1 MLEAIRTLATNDYSL
16 AHNLPANVEAERSIL
31 GAILLDN
38 HAYNQA
44 AEHLKPEDFSLDS
57 HRRIYSRM
65 VDLAE
70 SSRPIDMITLVEEL
84 ERRKE
89 LEVVGDVGYL
99 SRLLDGVPDRP
110 SIEHYLRIVRD
121 KALLRGLM
129 HAANAAIARAAEQS
143 DPAEDILNDAEA
155 AIFQL
160 SEKRIGR
167 GFMGVQEIVKES
179 FGSIDALLQRGKRI
193 TGLET
198 HYGDLDEMTSGLQK
212 SDLIIIAA
220 RPSMGKTAFA
230 LNIAENSALEDQ
242 KVVGIF
248 SLEMSREA
256 LLLRLLCSRA
266 RVDSHKMRTGSLWKD
281 DMNKVVRAMGDL
293 AQASIFI
300 DDTPGIG
307 LGEMRAKARR
317 LMQMQGQLDLII
329 VDYMQL
335 MSGGGKRYENRT
347 QEVSAISR
355 GLKALAKELTVPL
368 IALSQLSR
376 APESRGGD
384 HRPQLADLRESG
396 CLTGDTPIP
405 VPSSGRDVPIRELV
419 GRSGFEVWALNRRT
433 LQLERALVSRAFATG
448 FKPVFWLRTR
458 QGQAIRATANHP
470 FCSPGGWQRLDRFC
484 PGDPIAL
491 PLGVSAASAQTR
503 GEGGWAPFHSRRG
516 DGCVLPDR
524 ILQFGG
530 RQETAEGPTLAR
542 GQAEPNQEAVGKT
555 ALAIASSQPGRD
567 RARETLERGEE
578 SMDGGLRLAA
588 ELFWDRVESI
598 TPAGVDE
605 VFDLTVPGA
614 HNFVAGDFIV
624 HNSIEQDAD
633 VVAFIFR
640 EEIYKPDDPQLQ
652 GKAELII
659 AKQRNGPTGK
669 VNLAFLKNLTRFES
683 MLDDA
688 ASLDD

>member
-1 MLEAIRTLATNDYSL
+1 LATTDSSL
-16 AHNLPANVEAERSIL
+16 AHNLPANVDAERSIL

-38 HAYNQA
+38 QAYNQA

-89 LEVVGDVGYL
+89 LEAVGDVGYL

-110 SIEHYLRIVRD
+110 SIEHYLKIVRD

-129 HAANAAIARAAEQS
+129 HAANAAMARAAEQS
-143 DPAEDILNDAEA
+143 DPAEEILNDAEA

-179 FGSIDALLQRGKRI
+179 FGSIDALLQRGQRI
-193 TGLET
+193 TGLAT
-198 HYGDLDEMTSGLQK
+198 HYSDLDEMTSGLQK

-230 LNIAENSALEDQ
+230 LNIAENAALEDQ
-242 KVVGIF
+242 KGVGVF
-248 SLEMSREA
+248 SLDISREA

-281 DMNKVVRAMGDL
+281 DMTKLVHAMGDL

-300 DDTPGIG
+300 DDTPGLA

-317 LMQMQGQLDLII
+317 LMQAQGKLDLII

-396 CLTGDTPIP
+396 
-405 VPSSGRDVPIRELV
+405 
-419 GRSGFEVWALNRRT
+419 
-433 LQLERALVSRAFATG
+433 
-448 FKPVFWLRTR
+448 
-458 QGQAIRATANHP
+458 
-470 FCSPGGWQRLDRFC
+470 
-484 PGDPIAL
+484 
-491 PLGVSAASAQTR
+491 
-503 GEGGWAPFHSRRG
+503 
-516 DGCVLPDR
+516 
-524 ILQFGG
+524 
-530 RQETAEGPTLAR
+530 
-542 GQAEPNQEAVGKT
+542 
-555 ALAIASSQPGRD
+555 
-567 RARETLERGEE
+567 
-578 SMDGGLRLAA
+578 
-588 ELFWDRVESI
+588 
-598 TPAGVDE
+598 
-605 VFDLTVPGA
+605 
-614 HNFVAGDFIV
+614 
-624 HNSIEQDAD
+624 SIEQDAD

-640 EEIYKPDDPQLQ
+640 EEVYKPDDPQLQ

-669 VNLAFLKNLTRFES
+669 LNLAFLKNLTRFES
-683 MLDDA
+683 LVDDA
-688 ASLDD
+688 ANFED